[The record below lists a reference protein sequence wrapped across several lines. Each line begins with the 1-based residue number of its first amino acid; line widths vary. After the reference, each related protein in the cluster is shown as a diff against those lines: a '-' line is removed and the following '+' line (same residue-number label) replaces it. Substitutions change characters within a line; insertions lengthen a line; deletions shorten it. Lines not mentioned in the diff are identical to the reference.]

1 MVNEKD
7 IKKALALLGVVL
19 VFVGFYAFDAF
30 YNKRTGKIETEY
42 IVKTDYVD
50 SVRVQGFAVRDEA
63 VTASGKNISVLEKQ
77 EGLVY
82 VPIIADGENVA
93 KGGTIALAFSDEQQA
108 ENYRLE
114 QEYREKLAAI
124 KDMQNNSDLSYS
136 NVLYLNKQISS
147 EVSDYIALIS
157 GSDLSALSASSASI
171 AENMTSKQ
179 IAVGEEIDFDQVIGD
194 YNAKIKELKNSYTVV
209 KKLTAPYAG
218 YFVGMVDGYESLQS
232 YDAVRSKKISVG
244 DGEKMLALQAADP
257 GAVYGKIIA
266 QHTWYY
272 TFDVK
277 LSDASVFRTGY
288 WVEVSF
294 EDLGIHNIDMKVYN
308 ITETKDDTVTVT
320 LVCTAMNED
329 LALVRKEAA
338 TVKTA
343 EYTGFKI
350 SQKALSEN
358 EDGVV
363 GVYAVVG
370 NVMMFSPVEVLFYGD
385 GYVIATGKQAVKN
398 SYIKDDVEKFE
409 YYHILKSYDKIIVKG
424 INLED
429 GNIVD

>member
-218 YFVGMVDGYESLQS
+218 
-232 YDAVRSKKISVG
+232 
-244 DGEKMLALQAADP
+244 
-257 GAVYGKIIA
+257 
-266 QHTWYY
+266 
-272 TFDVK
+272 
-277 LSDASVFRTGY
+277 
-288 WVEVSF
+288 
-294 EDLGIHNIDMKVYN
+294 
-308 ITETKDDTVTVT
+308 
-320 LVCTAMNED
+320 
-329 LALVRKEAA
+329 
-338 TVKTA
+338 
-343 EYTGFKI
+343 
-350 SQKALSEN
+350 
-358 EDGVV
+358 
-363 GVYAVVG
+363 
-370 NVMMFSPVEVLFYGD
+370 
-385 GYVIATGKQAVKN
+385 
-398 SYIKDDVEKFE
+398 
-409 YYHILKSYDKIIVKG
+409 
-424 INLED
+424 
-429 GNIVD
+429 